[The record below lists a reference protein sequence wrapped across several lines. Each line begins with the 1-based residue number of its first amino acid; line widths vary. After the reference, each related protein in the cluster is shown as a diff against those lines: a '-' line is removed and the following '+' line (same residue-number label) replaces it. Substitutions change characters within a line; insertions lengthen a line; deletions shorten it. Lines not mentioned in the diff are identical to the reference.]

1 VRLHVEPVAS
11 WAATVASS
19 LDGWLGA
26 RARPRIGLATGT
38 TVEPVY
44 HRLAPLLVADATI
57 FLLDE
62 YGGLPADDPGRCAA
76 MLRRGLL
83 DRVGVS
89 NGRFCCPDV
98 DAADLD
104 DACERY
110 DARIA
115 DGGLDLVVLGLGVNG
130 HVGLNEPGSGPDT
143 VTRVVTLTEESR
155 RASLQYGV
163 AVAPSWG
170 ITVGMRTLL
179 MAREIWLLV
188 TGRHKRAVL
197 DRVLNGPVTP
207 DLPASLLRTHAR
219 VTCWTDADALP
230 RLSRR

>member
-1 VRLHVEPVAS
+1 MRLHVESVAS
-11 WAATVASS
+11 WAATVSS
-19 LDGWLGA
+19 ALDGWLGA

-44 HRLAPLLVADATI
+44 HRIAPLLVADATI

-62 YGGLPADDPGRCAA
+62 YGGLPADDPGRSAA

-83 DRVGVS
+83 DRVGIS
-89 NGRFCCPDV
+89 NGRFRCPDV
-98 DAADLD
+98 DATNLEE
-104 DACERY
+104 ACHSYETC
-110 DARIA
+110 IA

-155 RASLQYGV
+155 RASLHYGV
-163 AVAPSWG
+163 AVAPAWG

-179 MAREIWLLV
+179 AATEVWLLV
-188 TGRHKRAVL
+188 TGRHKRVVL
-197 DRVLNGPVTP
+197 DRVLHGPITP
-207 DLPASLLRTHAR
+207 DVPASLLRIHAR
-219 VTCWTDADALP
+219 VTCWADGDAVP
-230 RLSRR
+230 TSRRH

>member
-26 RARPRIGLATGT
+26 RARPRIALATGT

-44 HRLAPLLVADATI
+44 HRLAAVLVTDATI

-62 YGGLPADDPGRCAA
+62 YGGLPADDPGRCVA

-89 NGRFCCPDV
+89 DGRFRYPDV
-98 DAADLD
+98 DASDLD
-104 DACERY
+104 GACDSYE
-110 DARIA
+110 ARIA
-115 DGGLDLVVLGLGVNG
+115 DGGLDMVVLGLGVNG
-130 HVGLNEPGSGPDT
+130 HVGLNEPGSGPDS
-143 VTRVVTLTEESR
+143 VTRVVTLTEASR
-155 RASLQYGV
+155 RASLHYGV
-163 AVAPSWG
+163 ARPPRWG
-170 ITVGMRTLL
+170 ITVGMRTILQ
-179 MAREIWLLV
+179 AREIWLLV

-197 DRVLNGPVTP
+197 DRVLHGPVTP
-207 DLPASLLRTHAR
+207 DLPASLLRAHGR
-219 VTCWTDADALP
+219 VTCWADGDALP
-230 RLSRR
+230 GPRR